1 MTPLVHESVT
11 TKQSTTLLKVID
23 SEFTEIT
30 FFTPDNK
37 LCPSKK
43 PKWRC
48 NSNRQNKTKVCNLPN
63 AQLVAIITLLKVK

>member
-30 FFTPDNK
+30 FFTPANR

-43 PKWRC
+43 PKWQC
-48 NSNRQNKTKVCNLPN
+48 NSNRQNKTRCNYNSSEGQIKLEYFP
-63 AQLVAIITLLKVK
+63 VS